1 MLLTT
6 ILIGARKQLTT
17 NHMVPIF
24 ALKDLLVHIL
34 ENTTVVQTFEDGRVD
49 QLDRLRFL
57 VPQMVDTPVLNV
69 QVVEVVT
76 RCSQVAVVKDTQ
88 QQPQVLV
95 GVDSEQV
102 AYLKLHTHNILGD
115 NRSG

>member
-1 MLLTT
+1 
-6 ILIGARKQLTT
+6 
-17 NHMVPIF
+17 MVRIF

-34 ENTTVVQTFEDGRVD
+34 EITTVVPTFMDGLVD
-49 QLDRLRFL
+49 RLVRLRFL
-57 VPQMVDTPVLNV
+57 VPQMVDKHVLNA
-69 QVVEVVT
+69 QVVEVDT
-76 RCSQVAVVKDTQ
+76 RCSQVAEVKDTQ
-88 QQPQVLV
+88 LLHQLVV

>member
-6 ILIGARKQLTT
+6 ILIGAHKQLTN

-24 ALKDLLVHIL
+24 ALKDLLDHTREVIVAVMKFMDIL
-34 ENTTVVQTFEDGRVD
+34 VD
-49 QLDRLRFL
+49 RLDLLRFL
-57 VPQMVDTPVLNV
+57 VPQMVDKHVLNA
-69 QVVEVVT
+69 QVVEVDT

-88 QQPQVLV
+88 LLHQLVV